1 MKPFTSIR
9 HIAAISVAAISLL
22 LTAGCSGEEN
32 EPGGNTSNAA
42 IITASVGK
50 ADNVASTRAS
60 ETAWDAGDC
69 IGISTSSTSTKG
81 KTNYINIR
89 YQTNGNVFS
98 PVPGAAG
105 EDNTIYFQGTSP
117 MEFTAYY
124 PCQGANG
131 TKPGNN
137 GVITRTLTAA
147 DQSTANLPDI
157 DYLWAQKTAQSS
169 NPKVDFLFSHRMSRL
184 VLNFK
189 AGAGVSLPPDGL
201 AYTLTGLVQEGAFD
215 TSTGEAKATGS
226 TPADLTGLPTTPT
239 TTTTAT
245 GQTTGTTILWP
256 QAANSV
262 RLQLTLNGITFGAV
276 LTFPSGTAAG
286 EALAPSTSYTFNV
299 TVERTGLEIGNADID
314 GWTDD
319 GGSKD
324 ITLHEYRTLTYDAN
338 GGTGTVNSS
347 QVLESTTTTL
357 NDGTGLTHPDGK
369 IFAGWN
375 TLPEGG
381 GEFYDAG
388 GTLTMPAGNLTLY
401 ALWSGDGSTKE
412 KPVLITDVQGMKDIG
427 ASLKNIKK
435 HYRLCK
441 DLVLD
446 DWEAIYYDDGSG
458 YTAPFNGTFDGG
470 GHTLT
475 LNGVKG
481 IRATF
486 QSVGGGGVFNSYFF
500 SLFAYINGEVRRL
513 RVDGQITVDGT
524 DESTDYYAGGICGCS
539 SYNVTITDCISD
551 VTVTATGKMNY
562 LYAGGIAGFNDT
574 GNIFNCYAT
583 GEIESTA
590 TAEYV
595 NLGGIAGCSKGYI
608 ANCAALNS
616 NISGKDGQNNT
627 HIHRI
632 TGYST
637 GTIVNN
643 YASTALTAFGDK
655 GLDKPDG
662 EDCDAKPAAS
672 WWTGQGRWAD
682 SYQRPSGSTYPL
694 TPWDF
699 TTIWEVTDGHLP
711 VLHRK

>member
-32 EPGGNTSNAA
+32 EPGGNASNAA

-50 ADNVASTRAS
+50 TDNVASTRAS

-89 YQTNGNVFS
+89 YQTDGSVFS

-124 PCQGANG
+124 PCQGSNG

-137 GVITRTLTAA
+137 GIITRTLTAA

-169 NPKVDFLFSHRMSRL
+169 NPRVDFLFSHRMSRL

-226 TPADLTGLPTTPT
+226 TPADLTGLPTTT
-239 TTTTAT
+239 TTTTTT
-245 GQTTGTTILWP
+245 GQATGTTILWP

-324 ITLHEYRTLTYDAN
+324 ITLHEYRTLTYNAN

-401 ALWSGDGSTKE
+401 ALWSGDGSTE
-412 KPVLITDVQGMKDIG
+412 SNPVLITDAQGMKEIG
-427 ASLKNIKK
+427 ASLKNIRK

-446 DWEAIYYDDGSG
+446 DWEAIYCDIGYDQSW
-458 YTAPFNGTFDGG
+458 PFNGTFDGG

-486 QSVGGGGVFNSYFF
+486 QAINGTTFSGYFF
-500 SLFAYINGEVRRL
+500 SLFANIQYGEVRRL
-513 RVDGQITVDGT
+513 RVDGRITVDGT
-524 DESTDYYAGGICGCS
+524 DENVYYYVGGICG
-539 SYNVTITDCISD
+539 YNEGTVTDCISD
-551 VTVTATGKMNY
+551 VTVTATGKMNV
-562 LYAGGIAGFNDT
+562 LYAGGIAGHNMS
-574 GNIFNCYAT
+574 GKIFNCYAT

-590 TAEYV
+590 TAEDV
-595 NLGGIAGCSKGYI
+595 DLGGIAGDNNFRI

-616 NISGKDGQNNT
+616 NISGKDGQNKT
-627 HIHRI
+627 YIHRI
-632 TGYST
+632 TGND
-637 GTIVNN
+637 GGLVNN
-643 YASTALTAFGDK
+643 YASTTPTAFGDK

-682 SYQRPSGSTYPL
+682 SYQRPGGSTDIF

>member
-89 YQTNGNVFS
+89 YQTDGNVFS

-137 GVITRTLTAA
+137 GIITRTLTAA

-324 ITLHEYRTLTYDAN
+324 ITLHEYRTLTYNAN

-412 KPVLITDVQGMKDIG
+412 KPVLITDAQGMKDVG
-427 ASLKNIKK
+427 TSEKNRKK
-435 HYRLCK
+435 HYRLCN

-446 DWEAIYYDDGSG
+446 DWEAIHYDNGFFNE
-458 YTAPFNGTFDGG
+458 PFSGTFDGG

-481 IRATF
+481 ILAKF
-486 QSVGGGGVFNSYFF
+486 QGGSGTISGYFF
-500 SLFAYINGEVRRL
+500 SLFAYIESGEVRRL
-513 RVDGQITVDGT
+513 RVDGQITVNGT
-524 DESTDYYAGGICGCS
+524 DESANYYVGGIYG
-539 SYNVTITDCISD
+539 YNFLGTVTDCISD
-551 VTVTATGKMNY
+551 ATVTATGKMNV
-562 LYAGGIAGFNDT
+562 LYAGGIAGHNMS
-574 GNIFNCYAT
+574 GNIFNCYAI

-590 TAEYV
+590 DTWSV
-595 NLGGIAGCSKGYI
+595 DLGGIAGNNSSLI

-616 NISGKDGQNNT
+616 NISGKDGQNT
-627 HIHRI
+627 TYIHRI

-637 GTIVNN
+637 GYIVNN
-643 YASTALTAFGDK
+643 YASVAPTVFGDK
-655 GLDKPDG
+655 GLDKLDG

-682 SYQRPSGSTYPL
+682 NFKLPSGDTYNL
-694 TPWDF
+694 TPWNF
-699 TTIWEVTDGHLP
+699 TTTWEVTDGHLP

>member
-1 MKPFTSIR
+1 
-9 HIAAISVAAISLL
+9 
-22 LTAGCSGEEN
+22 
-32 EPGGNTSNAA
+32 
-42 IITASVGK
+42 
-50 ADNVASTRAS
+50 
-60 ETAWDAGDC
+60 
-69 IGISTSSTSTKG
+69 
-81 KTNYINIR
+81 
-89 YQTNGNVFS
+89 
-98 PVPGAAG
+98 
-105 EDNTIYFQGTSP
+105 

-226 TPADLTGLPTTPT
+226 TPADLTSLPATT

-324 ITLHEYRTLTYDAN
+324 ITLHEYRTLTYNAN

-401 ALWSGDGSTKE
+401 ALWSSDGSTE
-412 KPVLITDVQGMKDIG
+412 SNPVLITDAQGMKEIG
-427 ASLKNIKK
+427 ASLKNIRK

-446 DWEAIYYDDGSG
+446 DWEAIYCDIGYDQSW
-458 YTAPFNGTFDGG
+458 PFNGTFDGG

-486 QSVGGGGVFNSYFF
+486 QAINGTTFSGYFF
-500 SLFAYINGEVRRL
+500 SLFANIQYGEVRRL
-513 RVDGQITVDGT
+513 RVDGRITVDGT
-524 DESTDYYAGGICGCS
+524 DENVYYYVGGICG
-539 SYNVTITDCISD
+539 YNEGTVTDCISD
-551 VTVTATGKMNY
+551 VTVTATGKMNV
-562 LYAGGIAGFNDT
+562 LYAGGIAGHNMS
-574 GNIFNCYAT
+574 GKIFNCYAT

-590 TAEYV
+590 TAEDV
-595 NLGGIAGCSKGYI
+595 DLGGIAGDNNFRI

-616 NISGKDGQNNT
+616 NISGKDGQNKT
-627 HIHRI
+627 YIHRI
-632 TGYST
+632 TGND
-637 GTIVNN
+637 GGLVNN
-643 YASTALTAFGDK
+643 YASTTPTAFGDK

-682 SYQRPSGSTYPL
+682 SYQRPGGSTDIF

>member
-245 GQTTGTTILWP
+245 GQATGTTILWP

-324 ITLHEYRTLTYDAN
+324 ITLHEYRTLTYNAN

-412 KPVLITDVQGMKDIG
+412 KPVLITDAQGMKDIG
-427 ASLKNIKK
+427 ASYENISK

-446 DWEAIYYDDGSG
+446 DWEAIHCDMGYDQSL
-458 YTAPFNGTFDGG
+458 PFFGTFDGG

-481 IRATF
+481 IRTEI
-486 QSVGGGGVFNSYFF
+486 QNSGKASGYFF
-500 SLFAYINGEVRRL
+500 SLFAYIGGEVRRL
-513 RVDGQITVDGT
+513 RVDGQITVNGT
-524 DESTDYYAGGICGCS
+524 DESANYYVGGICGYS
-539 SYNVTITDCISD
+539 DGTVTDCISD
-551 VTVTATGKMNY
+551 VTVTATGKMST
-562 LYAGGIAGFNDT
+562 LYAGGIAGFNYY

-583 GEIESTA
+583 GEITA

-595 NLGGIAGCSKGYI
+595 NLGGIAGDNKGYI

-616 NISGKDGQNNT
+616 NISGKDGQNT
-627 HIHRI
+627 TYIHRI

-643 YASTALTAFGDK
+643 YASTTPTAFGDK

-662 EDCDAKPAAS
+662 ADCDAKPAAS

-682 SYQRPSGSTYPL
+682 RYQRPGGYTDTF

-699 TTIWEVTDGHLP
+699 TTTWEVTDGHLP
-711 VLHRK
+711 VLRRK